1 MRKNIVFPLL
11 AVLFAATLF
20 SCRKDLNPDVLIPI
34 SVKVSFPEYFSVS
47 AAAGTEVS
55 IMNTSTRRTYRGI
68 TNEAGEFTW
77 ENMVPGNYVVNATRA
92 VSEEEAEQ
100 LTPFVQEI
108 FLNGTVRDVLLYE
121 NSAPV
126 AIQLTGGQVGGLV
139 FKQIYYTGSR
149 TPLGGSYF
157 SDQFFEIYNN
167 SLDTIYVDSLCI
179 GDTGGAPGNNL
190 NAKPSGFQSDQDN
203 LHLVNV
209 WMIPGNGKSH
219 PIAPGESIIIAQD
232 GINHSS
238 DPLGNPLSI
247 DLGPGVADYETYVER
262 ADNRDIDNPDVP
274 NMIPVHLGSVG
285 FDWLVSVFGGSVAI
299 FRHPDPASLEKVKD
313 PNSTAATLYTKIPVE
328 YVIDAVEGLA
338 SAAASGFKRLPTSL
352 DAGFQYASGTYV
364 FEAFMRK
371 VRKTVDGVKILQDTN
386 NSTEDFEKITPPLPK
401 SW

>member
-1 MRKNIVFPLL
+1 MRKNILFIFLL
-11 AVLFAATLF
+11 TATASLLL
-20 SCRKDLNPDVLIPI
+20 SCRKELNSSVLIPI
-34 SVKVSFPEYFSVS
+34 SVKVTYPDYFSVS
-47 AAAGTEVS
+47 NAEGAEVS
-55 IMNTSTRRTYRGI
+55 IMNTSTKRTYTGV
-68 TNEAGEFTW
+68 TNEAGEVVF
-77 ENMVPGNYVVNATRA
+77 ENMIPGNYIVNASRA
-92 VSEEEAEQ
+92 VTEEEAEQ
-100 LTPFVQEI
+100 MTPFTQEI
-108 FLNGTVRDVLLYE
+108 FLNGNARDVLFYQTSSPLSIE
-121 NSAPV
+121 L
-126 AIQLTGGQVGGLV
+126 QGGQVGGLV

-190 NAKPSGFQSDQDN
+190 NAKPSGFQSDKEN
-203 LHLVNV
+203 VHLVNV

-219 PIAPGESIIIAQD
+219 PLAPGESVIIAQD
-232 GINHSS
+232 GINHRT
-238 DPLGNPLSI
+238 DPLGNELSI

-285 FDWLVSVFGGSVAI
+285 FDWLVSVFGGSMVI
-299 FRHPDPASLEKVKD
+299 FKHPDPASLEKVTD
-313 PNSTAATLYTKIPVE
+313 PASTAATLYTRIPLE

-352 DAGFQYASGTYV
+352 DAGFQYCSGSYV
-364 FEAFMRK
+364 NEAIMRK
-371 VRKTVDGVKILQDTN
+371 VRKTVNGVRILQDTN
-386 NSTEDFEKITPPLPK
+386 NSTADFEVITPPIPK